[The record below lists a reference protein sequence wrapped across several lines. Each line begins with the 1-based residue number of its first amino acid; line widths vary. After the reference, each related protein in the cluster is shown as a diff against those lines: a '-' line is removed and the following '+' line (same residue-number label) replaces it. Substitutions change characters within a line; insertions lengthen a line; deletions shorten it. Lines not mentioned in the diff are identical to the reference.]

1 MRSRFIYGVVVCVVA
16 QLAIACAA
24 QESAKENMKD
34 HADQASTASGMA
46 GGMDE
51 GSIKK
56 QSPALTGERRP
67 LYRLHRSDVLDIEFT
82 FSPEFNQTVSV
93 QPDGFITLR
102 GVSQLQAEGLTVPQL
117 TEALRTQYSGML
129 NDPEVAVVLQDY
141 AKPYFSAIGEVQ
153 RPGKYELRDD
163 ITLTEG
169 LALAGGF
176 NSQAKH
182 SQVVLFRK
190 VDGEMVESRLINT
203 KALLKAHKLGEDIHL
218 RPGDLVYVPKNAI
231 SKIRQYMPTS
241 SLSVYSTP
249 QEF

>member
-1 MRSRFIYGVVVCVVA
+1 M
-16 QLAIACAA
+16 AIACAA
-24 QESAKENMKD
+24 QESARDNAKD
-34 HADQASTASGMA
+34 HDSQASTGSGMA
-46 GGMDE
+46 DGTDE
-51 GSIKK
+51 VSIKK

-67 LYRLHRSDVLDIEFT
+67 LYRLHRSDVLDVEFT

-102 GVSQLQAEGLTVPQL
+102 GVPQLQAEGLTIPQL
-117 TEALRTQYSGML
+117 TEALRTQYSEIL

-141 AKPYFSAIGEVQ
+141 TKPYFSAIGEVQ

-182 SQVVLFRK
+182 SQIVLFRK

-203 KALLKAHKLGEDIHL
+203 KALLKARKLGEDIHL

-241 SLSVYSTP
+241 SLSVYSMP